1 MKIVSKLILAFVC
14 SCCVV
19 IAVGLAGVFKLNQA
33 DQRFDSF
40 TGNILPS
47 VELLG
52 KIGNLTWSARNE
64 VWKHLANADADA
76 KLKSEQVINTRL
88 DEVEQ
93 SLKAYEPMVVD
104 AEDKRLL
111 EQTRQSLRVYRD
123 GLAPTLALSRSGEQQ
138 AAVARALQG
147 RGNALVAALDEH
159 VAYNR
164 KLAEQLQQANRDAAH
179 AALIQLAV
187 ALAVVVAAMA
197 VAGTLLCRNISGGLG
212 RMQQAIEGISRD
224 LDFTRRVSLS
234 GQDEIGSAASAF
246 NRLLERLQ
254 HSLHTVQ
261 AGISQ
266 VSGTAGQLQQASGSV
281 ATSAS
286 QQSSASSHMAA
297 AVEEMTVSLSHVADR
312 AREAHALSAE
322 GASQATQ
329 GGLAIQQVVNDIGSI
344 ATTVSD
350 TAGEISQLVER
361 SKNIES
367 VVNVIREVAE
377 QTNLLAL
384 NAAIEAARAG
394 ESGRGFAVVAD
405 EVRKLAERTASST
418 QEIGQIIQ
426 SISQVT
432 DNVVN
437 RMDQAVAQVARGQQ
451 GVEAAQQNI
460 ARLLQGAHDSAQV
473 VQEIAEAIR
482 EQSMATNSIAQQ
494 VEQVAQGAE
503 ANSSAA
509 CQTANQAETLDQ
521 LAARMQQEVRAYRV

>member
-19 IAVGLAGVFKLNQA
+19 IVVGLAGVFNLNQA
-33 DQRFDSF
+33 DERFDSF

-52 KIGNLTWSARNE
+52 KISNLTWAARNE
-64 VWKHLANADADA
+64 AWKHMANPDAA
-76 KLKSEQVINTRL
+76 GKLKSEQVINQRL

-93 SLKAYEPMVVD
+93 ALKAYEPMLVD

-111 EQTRQSLRVYRD
+111 EQSKQRIHEYREN
-123 GLAPTLALSRSGEQQ
+123 LAPILALSRAGDQHGS
-138 AAVARALQG
+138 VALALKG

-179 AALIQLAV
+179 AALIQLALV
-187 ALAVVVAAMA
+187 LVAVVAALAVG
-197 VAGTLLCRNISGGLG
+197 GTLLCRNISRGLG
-212 RMQQAIEGISRD
+212 GMQQAIEGISRD

-234 GQDEIGSAASAF
+234 GKDEIGSAAAAF
-246 NRLLERLQ
+246 NALLSRLQ
-254 HSLHTVQ
+254 QSLQSVQ
-261 AGISQ
+261 TGISQ
-266 VSGTAGQLQQASGSV
+266 VSGTAGQLQQAADSV
-281 ATSAS
+281 ASSAS
-286 QQSSASSHMAA
+286 QQSGASSHMAA

-329 GGLAIQQVVNDIGSI
+329 GGQAIQQVVNDIGSI

-350 TAGEISQLVER
+350 TAGEIGQLAER

-405 EVRKLAERTASST
+405 EVRKLAERTAAST

-509 CQTANQAETLDQ
+509 GQTAGQAAALDK
-521 LAARMQQEVRAYRV
+521 LAAHMQQEVRAYRV

>member
-1 MKIVSKLILAFVC
+1 MKIVAKLILAFVC

-19 IAVGLAGVFKLNQA
+19 VVVGLAGVFKLNQA
-33 DQRFDSF
+33 DERFDSF

-47 VELLG
+47 VELLAHMQ
-52 KIGNLTWSARNE
+52 NQTWTIRNE
-64 VWKHLANADADA
+64 VWRHIANPDPQART
-76 KLKSEQVINTRL
+76 KSEQIIQKELAAL
-88 DEVEQ
+88 D
-93 SLKAYEPMVVD
+93 KAMSEYDPMTVD

-111 EQTRQSLRVYRD
+111 AQSRQRLDEYRK
-123 GLAPTLALSRSGEQQ
+123 GLPLTLERSRNGDSAGALQL
-138 AAVARALQG
+138 ALQG
-147 RGNALVAALDEH
+147 RGRHLIESLDEH
-159 VAYNR
+159 VGYNR
-164 KLAEQLQQANRDAAH
+164 KLAQQLQQANRDAAH

-187 ALAVVVAAMA
+187 VLVAVVVALA
-197 VAGTLLCRNISGGLG
+197 VGGTLLCRNISGGLS
-212 RMQQAIEGISRD
+212 RMQQAIEGISRE

-234 GQDEIGSAASAF
+234 GKDEIGSAASAF
-246 NRLLERLQ
+246 NRLLDRLQ
-254 HSLHTVQ
+254 QSLQSVQ
-261 AGISQ
+261 AGITQ
-266 VSGTAGQLQQASGSV
+266 VSGTAGQLQQAAGSV
-281 ATSAS
+281 ASSAS

-329 GGLAIQQVVNDIGSI
+329 GGQAIQQVVNDIGSI

-350 TAGEISQLVER
+350 TAGEISQLAER

-367 VVNVIREVAE
+367 VVSVIRDVAD

-405 EVRKLAERTASST
+405 EVRKLAERTAAST

-437 RMDQAVAQVARGQQ
+437 RMDQAVAQVGRGQQ
-451 GVEAAQQNI
+451 GVAAAQQNI

-509 CQTANQAETLDQ
+509 GQTANQAAALDK
-521 LAARMQQEVRAYRV
+521 LAAEMQQEVRAYRV